1 MGRLGVFLSLAVLY
15 LTGCG
20 TVLPHDQ
27 LIADKNL
34 KITSAYGVKLD
45 QLVYW
50 AGVAAI
56 AYYVVDPGAPNW
68 EIQEAKFPE
77 DRYRLSLKM
86 KRYYNGG
93 AGEARVVFQRRAQEL
108 VQSGGFGEFRILEY
122 REGLDSNVI
131 GSQRTAEGVIELVR
145 K

>member
-1 MGRLGVFLSLAVLY
+1 MGRLVVLLLALL

-20 TVLPHDQ
+20 SIFPGNQ

-34 KITSAYGVKLD
+34 KITSTYGVKLD

-50 AGVAAI
+50 GGVAAI

-77 DRYRLSLKM
+77 NRYHFSLKM
-86 KRYYNGG
+86 KRYHNGG
-93 AGEARVVFQRRAQEL
+93 AGEAREVFQRRAREL
-108 VQSGGFGEFRILEY
+108 TQKEGFGEFQILEY
-122 REGLDSNVI
+122 REGMDSNVI
-131 GSQRTAEGVIELVR
+131 GSQRTAEGVILLVR

>member
-1 MGRLGVFLSLAVLY
+1 MGRLALLVFVLAG

-20 TVLPHDQ
+20 TVFPRNQ

-50 AGVAAI
+50 GGVAAI

-77 DRYRLSLKM
+77 DRYHLTLKM

-93 AGEARVVFQRRAQEL
+93 AGEARAVFQRRAREL
-108 VQSGGFGEFRILEY
+108 VQTGGFREFQILEY
-122 REGLDSNVI
+122 QEGMDSNVI
-131 GSQRTAEGVIELVR
+131 GSQRTAEGVIMLVR